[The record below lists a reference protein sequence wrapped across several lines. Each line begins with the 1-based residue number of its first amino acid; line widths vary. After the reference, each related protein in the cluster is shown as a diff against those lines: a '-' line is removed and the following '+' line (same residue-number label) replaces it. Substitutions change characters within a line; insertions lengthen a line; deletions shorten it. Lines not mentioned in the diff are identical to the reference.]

1 MIFIFLKVSAPFY
14 CSVLEGKDQS
24 VELLGLFTHLLIV
37 DTRLN
42 IQCPRDCPWMTSLL
56 WWLYYNLKNS
66 IKIIVKEFY
75 RLLKIHY
82 W

>member
-1 MIFIFLKVSAPFY
+1 MIFIFLKLSALFIA
-14 CSVLEGKDQS
+14 LKEGKDQS
-24 VELLGLFTHLLIV
+24 VELLGLFTHLLV

-42 IQCPRDCPWMTSLL
+42 IQGPRDCPWMTSLL
-56 WWLYYNLKNS
+56 WWLYYNLKHS
-66 IKIIVKEFY
+66 IKVIVKEFY